1 METTDRKPVLLV
13 IRDGWGINAD
23 PKLAQWNAVKVAR
36 TPCSD
41 RLSADWPRTT
51 LAASGRDVGLP
62 DGIMGNSEVGHQNI
76 GAGRIVDQ
84 ELVRI
89 DKGFASGQLLENPTL
104 QEAFSRARDGD
115 GFLHLMGLVSDAGVH
130 AMQEHL
136 YGLLKL
142 AKEAEVPGDRVLIHA
157 FTDGRDTPPFSGLN
171 YIRQLEA
178 KCGELGVGRIA
189 SVCGRFWVMDRDK
202 RWDRVEKAWNLLV
215 GESAEKAGSAEAAIQ
230 HYYDHPLDDSRK
242 GDEFVVP
249 TWVVDEEGKPVGV
262 ISDGDAVLFF
272 NFRGDRPREI
282 SYAFLRDSFDGFER
296 KRRPA
301 VFYATMTEYETGLC
315 ENVLFRKPPKMDSIL
330 GGYLAELGIP
340 QFRSA
345 ETEKFPHVTFFFN
358 DYREEPFEGEDR
370 EMVPS
375 PKVPT
380 YDLQPEMSAPGVTEA
395 AEKAILSGKYG
406 LLVVNFANPDM
417 VGHTGSMEAAVK
429 ACEATDA
436 ALERLL
442 AAIDRMGGR
451 AVITADHGNSE
462 QMFVPETESAHT
474 AHTLN
479 RVELVVYGKDCR
491 DLELRQEDTRLGDIA
506 PTLLQLMELEVPKAM
521 TGRSLIG

>member
-1 METTDRKPVLLV
+1 
-13 IRDGWGINAD
+13 
-23 PKLAQWNAVKVAR
+23 
-36 TPCSD
+36 
-41 RLSADWPRTT
+41 
-51 LAASGRDVGLP
+51 
-62 DGIMGNSEVGHQNI
+62 MGNSEVGHQNI

-89 DKGFASGQLLENPTL
+89 DKGFAGGQLLENGVL
-104 QEAFSRARDGD
+104 QKAFSRAKDEG
-115 GFLHLMGLVSDAGVH
+115 GCLHLMGLVSDAGVH
-130 AMQEHL
+130 AMLEHL
-136 YGLLKL
+136 YGLLEL
-142 AKEAEVPGDRVLIHA
+142 AKEAGVPNERVLIHA
-157 FTDGRDTPPFSGLN
+157 FTDGRDTPPFSGLG

-178 KCGELGVGRIA
+178 KCAELGVGRIA

-202 RWDRVEKAWNLLV
+202 RWERVEKAWNLLV

-242 GDEFVVP
+242 GDEFVLP
-249 TWVVDEEGKPVGV
+249 TWVVDDSGEPLGT
-262 ISDGDAVLFF
+262 ISNGDAVLFF

-282 SYAFLRDSFDGFER
+282 SYAFLHDDFDGFER
-296 KRRPA
+296 KRRPE
-301 VFYATMTEYETGLC
+301 VFFATMTEYETGLC
-315 ENVLFRKPPKMDSIL
+315 ENVLFWKPPKMESIL
-330 GGYLAELGIP
+330 GGTLAELGIP
-340 QFRSA
+340 QFRAA

-358 DYREEPFEGEDR
+358 DYREAPFEREDR

-395 AEKAILSGKYG
+395 AERAILSGKYG

-436 ALERLL
+436 ALQRLL
-442 AAIDRMGGR
+442 DAIDVVEGR

-462 QMFVPETESAHT
+462 QMYVPETGSAHT

-479 RVELVVYGKDCR
+479 RVELVVYGRGCR
-491 DLELRQEDTRLGDIA
+491 NLSLRQEDVRLGDIA
-506 PTLLQLMELEVPKAM
+506 PTLLQLMDLEVPRAM
-521 TGRSLIG
+521 TGRSLLG